1 MAEHNM
7 DSIPQGKNAPP
18 RLSWNLSEPLLYD
31 FNDPD
36 SQFVM
41 FNRELEGC
49 VAIPFTKPMS
59 PVPGKAT
66 AVIQS

>member
-7 DSIPQGKNAPP
+7 DSIPQEKNAPP

-49 VAIPFTKPMS
+49 VIWTFWAAAAQAFLPLPL
-59 PVPGKAT
+59 P
-66 AVIQS
+66 